1 MLSYS
6 FVIQSSLWNF
16 KNQALFQ
23 RGFYQVNVFFFNNEF
38 FRITKSSHQEL
49 RRVLTNHFSY
59 KILEK
64 EFIFSRVLGI
74 LLKLNSF
81 TDIFA
86 ELSFWYQGA
95 SILENMFW
103 SLLLKNMNS
112 NICIKHVKETV
123 FLLVASD

>member
-23 RGFYQVNVFFFNNEF
+23 RDFYQVNVFFNNEF

-64 EFIFSRVLGI
+64 EFIFSRVVGL

-86 ELSFWYQGA
+86 ELPF
-95 SILENMFW
+95 
-103 SLLLKNMNS
+103 
-112 NICIKHVKETV
+112 
-123 FLLVASD
+123 